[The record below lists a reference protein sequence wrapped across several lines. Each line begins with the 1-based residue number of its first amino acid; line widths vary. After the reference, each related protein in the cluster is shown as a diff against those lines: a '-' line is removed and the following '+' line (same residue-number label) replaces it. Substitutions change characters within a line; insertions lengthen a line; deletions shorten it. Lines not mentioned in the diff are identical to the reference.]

1 MSSAPDPFTLPGR
14 LVDVSRGGVGIST
27 ALFVPR
33 TCVGDL
39 KIFFPDVIGRGK
51 EKLAFQ
57 HRVVVRRIRLVDH
70 APTYLLGM
78 AFDQATPE
86 TETGIVA
93 VMNEIETLAQHAGQD
108 GGGVHA

>member
-1 MSSAPDPFTLPGR
+1 MPGR

-57 HRVVVRRIRLVDH
+57 HRVVVRRSRLVDH